1 VFCAYFC
8 GRPSRADGC
17 LGKVSLNI
25 NEEEGAVMNQLV
37 KFSTMIVLSST
48 LLTACATN
56 QQTGTAVG
64 AGAGAGLGAILGQAI
79 GHNTTST
86 LIGAGIGA
94 ALGGIAGNQIGAYM
108 DNQEQALR
116 NSTDASIKREQ
127 DVLTAT
133 FKSDMFFDSGSAQLK
148 PGAYNELNRITNVLN
163 NYPQTTL
170 RVEGHT
176 DSRGSDQYN
185 QQLSEQRAIA
195 VKNAL
200 AQQGVDSRRIEAIGY
215 GESQPISSSDAM
227 NRRVNIVINPIRQ
240 G

>member
-1 VFCAYFC
+1 
-8 GRPSRADGC
+8 
-17 LGKVSLNI
+17 
-25 NEEEGAVMNQLV
+25 MNQMMRMTTCIALAA
-37 KFSTMIVLSST
+37 M
-48 LLTACATN
+48 LTGCAGATK
-56 QQTGTAVG
+56 QQTGTGVG
-64 AGAGAGLGAILGQAI
+64 AAAGAGIGAILGQAI

-108 DNQEQALR
+108 DSQEQDLR
-116 NSTDASIKREQ
+116 QVESASIQRDQ

-133 FKSDMFFDSGSAQLK
+133 FKSDMFFDYNSAQLK
-148 PGAYNELNRITNVLN
+148 PGAYSELDRISNVLN
-163 NYPQTTL
+163 KYPQTTI

-176 DSRGSDQYN
+176 DSRGSEQYN
-185 QQLSEQRAIA
+185 QQLSQQRANS

-200 AQQGVDSRRIEAIGY
+200 GQRGVDTRRIEAIGY

-240 G
+240 N